1 MQILALLLGNCF
13 NDIIALLGSIG
24 FAPLTV
30 YFPVSHHILA
40 VRFHKNCTLKRLSV
54 YTASPVPMPEAM

>member
-1 MQILALLLGNCF
+1 MLHALVQILALLLGNCF

-30 YFPVSHHILA
+30 YFPVSHHILVA
-40 VRFHKNCTLKRLSV
+40 CSSSIALNVL
-54 YTASPVPMPEAM
+54 